1 MSGNEETVLFAYD
14 GSDFAA
20 EAVREA
26 GRRLRPGPALVL
38 TVWQGV
44 ESIAFGP
51 VGMTGDEVSRTDS
64 EIAEGAEKTAAEG
77 AEIAREAE
85 FDAEPLAVPSA
96 GGVWSTIIATADRHE
111 VALIVLG
118 SHGRAG
124 VSYLLKG
131 SIATAVSQHA
141 KRPVMIFPAAAED
154 GSSD

>member
-1 MSGNEETVLFAYD
+1 MTGNEETVLFAYD
-14 GSDFAA
+14 GSEFAA
-20 EAVREA
+20 EAIREA

-51 VGMTGDEVSRTDS
+51 VGMSGEDVTRTDS
-64 EIAEGAEKTAAEG
+64 EIAESAEKTAAEG
-77 AEIAREAE
+77 AEIAREAG
-85 FDAEPLAVPSA
+85 FDPRPVAVASA
-96 GGVWSTIIATADRHE
+96 GGVWSTITATAEHHD

-141 KRPVMIFPAAAED
+141 KRPVMIIPAGAED
-154 GSSD
+154 GSTG